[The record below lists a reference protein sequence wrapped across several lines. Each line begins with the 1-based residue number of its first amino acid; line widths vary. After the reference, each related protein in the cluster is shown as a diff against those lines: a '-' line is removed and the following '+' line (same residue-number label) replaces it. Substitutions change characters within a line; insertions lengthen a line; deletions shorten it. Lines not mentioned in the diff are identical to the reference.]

1 MDNDLDNAPAYNYSS
16 LEDLNKLIAS
26 DADLDHNFESTLQQ
40 QRYIEAMRMRERE
53 ESLGGHRS
61 NSSSKG
67 RTVKFYD

>member
-40 QRYIEAMRMRERE
+40 QRYIEAMRMRDRE
-53 ESLGGHRS
+53 ESLGGRRS